1 MEKIQA
7 GIVSPLVKNKKIEN
21 KLIKYRRNKMNIVT
35 WKPWKMMRPFGDWS
49 SMHNRINR
57 LFEDSLYGDNERE
70 SDVAAWYP
78 STDIYETQDE
88 YVFKLEVPGLTK
100 EDIKIELK
108 DSTLSISGERKE
120 ETEVKKEDYHRIES
134 CSGKFYRNFSLPRNI
149 DPKKVNAKMKDGIL
163 ELRISKSEEA
173 KPQSIPIEFN

>member
-1 MEKIQA
+1 
-7 GIVSPLVKNKKIEN
+7 
-21 KLIKYRRNKMNIVT
+21 MNIVT
-35 WKPWKMMRPFGDWS
+35 WKPWKTMRPFGDLT
-49 SMHNRINR
+49 SMNNRINR

-70 SDVAAWYP
+70 NDMAAWYP
-78 STDIYETQDE
+78 STDIYETKDD

-120 ETEVKKEDYHRIES
+120 ENEVKKEDFHRIES
-134 CSGKFYRNFSLPRNI
+134 CSGKFCRNFSLPRNI

-163 ELRISKSEEA
+163 ELRIAKAEEA
-173 KPQSIPIEFN
+173 KPKSIPIEFN